1 MLNLKSGNIQTR
13 HMQWKTHIE
22 LSIKRSGKEGNNGSI
37 SNLSQVRASTKG
49 TCPWTCKISCR
60 AGTEEHLEVALFH
73 GAKVRAGRCSSEAF
87 ERTSIINPQG
97 LMNADLIENRAD
109 WLSRPVCSVI
119 LYTTVTQYIPI
130 AVKSAYPSNPVIVAF
145 TLYLKYFS
153 QVDLKSCFLFCSH
166 CLRLQRLMP
175 SLSAYSLCVRP
186 SFIRI
191 ALICLPWPFLRKRL

>member
-1 MLNLKSGNIQTR
+1 MLNSKSGNIQTR
-13 HMQWKTHIE
+13 HMQWKTHID

-97 LMNADLIENRAD
+97 SHERWPDRKPSRLI
-109 WLSRPVCSVI
+109 SRPVCSVI
-119 LYTTVTQYIPI
+119 LYTTVTQYILI
-130 AVKSAYPSNPVIVAF
+130 AVKSIYPLFEVLLPSGFEKLFSVLLPLFEVA
-145 TLYLKYFS
+145 KA
-153 QVDLKSCFLFCSH
+153 D
-166 CLRLQRLMP
+166 
-175 SLSAYSLCVRP
+175 A
-186 SFIRI
+186 
-191 ALICLPWPFLRKRL
+191 

>member
-1 MLNLKSGNIQTR
+1 MLNSKSGNIQTR

-97 LMNADLIENRAD
+97 SHERWPDRKPSRLIIKTGLDNQSAR
-109 WLSRPVCSVI
+109 LFCIRQSRSTFSSQ
-119 LYTTVTQYIPI
+119 LR
-130 AVKSAYPSNPVIVAF
+130 AF